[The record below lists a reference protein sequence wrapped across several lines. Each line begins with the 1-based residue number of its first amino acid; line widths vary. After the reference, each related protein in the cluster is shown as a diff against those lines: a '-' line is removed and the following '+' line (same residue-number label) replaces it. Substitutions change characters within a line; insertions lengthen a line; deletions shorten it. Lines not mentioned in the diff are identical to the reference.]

1 MTTLTEEHFE
11 IIDRNKARGLQQKRM
26 KTIIEVAGLLGV
38 DELHYIKDEIGDM
51 IADIEKDKKDK

>member
-11 IIDRNKARGLQQKRM
+11 IIDRNKARGLQQKRI

-38 DELHYIKDEIGDM
+38 NELGFIKGEIEDM
-51 IADIEKDKKDK
+51 IKDIEKKK

>member
-1 MTTLTEEHFE
+1 MTTLTPEHFE
-11 IIDRNKARGLQQKRM
+11 VIDKNKARGLQQKRM

-51 IADIEKDKKDK
+51 IADIERKK

>member
-38 DELHYIKDEIGDM
+38 EELHYIKDEIGDM
-51 IADIEKDKKDK
+51 IADIERKK